1 MDAAIGMM
9 LQEYGDTAGIAT
21 ESSHPSRS
29 AKPNLEEW
37 IARYGGRARIPWP
50 EWDRA
55 VEAWKAERRAEFEGR
70 KTLERMQAASLER
83 TSG

>member
-9 LQEYGDTAGIAT
+9 LQEYVDTTGIAT

-29 AKPNLEEW
+29 AKPNMEEW

-70 KTLERMQAASLER
+70 KTLERMQAASLQQ
-83 TSG
+83 TSE